1 MAAGGDGIGDWRSEQ
16 SWLQSGGSHAY
27 NAANSKYERFARMK
41 FNYPLITHQLPA
53 LLLAVTIFTS
63 LGTTPALAA
72 ASEHPFQDVA
82 KDASYAAA
90 VQYVYDNGISCGTGA
105 TTFSPNNLITYGELS
120 LMLCRMYWPDESW
133 SIESA
138 TDYVRERMGYVI
150 NPAEAQ
156 YSKVTNATAYE
167 AILSCSGDPVY
178 SQTLYEPDV
187 DEEDQ
192 IDDGIYTAIRLGLC
206 DEADTERR
214 MITRSEAVQILYKAS
229 QTNLEL
235 EAPPI
240 VDKLNVKVDENYN
253 GKCAPY
259 LEAAAELPEVI
270 LDRFEDKGWTLVIG
284 SEFIDQWSTENNSMA
299 VGLTSYTNKSI
310 YVRSSGSVTHEFG
323 HFLHSELGRPLI
335 VGDLFEKEAEQ
346 AKPVIGDYAM
356 TNKSEYFAEFFER
369 WINWDDAKL
378 QRLQEVA
385 PETYAYFAE
394 LEEQGWLPE
403 S

>member
-1 MAAGGDGIGDWRSEQ
+1 
-16 SWLQSGGSHAY
+16 
-27 NAANSKYERFARMK
+27 MK
-41 FNYPLITHQLPA
+41 SNYPLITHQLPT
-53 LLLAVTIFTS
+53 LLLAATIFTS

-72 ASEHPFQDVA
+72 ASEHPFQDVT
-82 KDASYAAA
+82 KDAPYAAA
-90 VQYVYDNGISCGTGA
+90 VQYAYDSGISCGTGVA
-105 TTFSPNNLITYGELS
+105 TFSPNNLITYGEFS

-150 NPAEAQ
+150 DPAEAQ
-156 YSKVTNATAYE
+156 YSKVMNATAYK
-167 AILSCSGDPVY
+167 AVLSCSGDPVY
-178 SQTLYEPDV
+178 SQTLYEPDI

-214 MITRSEAVQILYKAS
+214 MITRGEAVQILYKAS
-229 QTNLEL
+229 RTNLEL

-240 VDKLNVKVDENYN
+240 VDKLNVKVDENYI

-270 LDRFEDKGWTLVIG
+270 LDHFEDKGWTLVIG
-284 SEFIDQWSTENNSMA
+284 NDFIDQWSTENNSMA

-356 TNKSEYFAEFFER
+356 TNKSEYFAEFFEK

-378 QRLQEVA
+378 QRLQEAA